1 MVTWWDQAT
10 SGHGAWAREARR
22 ALAAAA
28 ERRVKVKP
36 EDLISW
42 DVRDLQALTIRLR
55 EGRHFRWW

>member
-1 MVTWWDQAT
+1 M
-10 SGHGAWAREARR
+10 
-22 ALAAAA
+22 AAAA

-55 EGRHFRWW
+55 EGRQFRWW